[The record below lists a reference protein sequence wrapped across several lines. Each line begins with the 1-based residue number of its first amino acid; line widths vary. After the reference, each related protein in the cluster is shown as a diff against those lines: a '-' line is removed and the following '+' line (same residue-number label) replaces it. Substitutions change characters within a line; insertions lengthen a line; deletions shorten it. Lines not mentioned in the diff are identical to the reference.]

1 MGYLKCKECGE
12 VYKLQEGE
20 SPDDFNMCHCGGEIE
35 YHLCSDQLQEKK
47 QTYPTKEE
55 LAKKKS
61 SDRTMLLVILI
72 VGGLIFLIIP
82 IGIAALLI
90 YRAYFG
96 TVGLTLGQIAISAVH
111 FLVI

>member
-20 SPDDFNMCHCGGEIE
+20 SADDFNMCHCGGEIE
-35 YHLCSDQLQEKK
+35 YHLSRDELQEKK
-47 QTYPTKEE
+47 QTYVPTKEE

-61 SDRTMLLVILI
+61 SDRTILLVILI
-72 VGGLIFLIIP
+72 IGALIFLIIP

-96 TVGLTLGQIAISAVH
+96 TVGLTVGQMAISAVG
-111 FLVI
+111 F

>member
-35 YHLCSDQLQEKK
+35 YHLSRDELQEK
-47 QTYPTKEE
+47 QVYIPPKEE

-61 SDRTMLLVILI
+61 FDRNVLLIILI
-72 VGGLIFLIIP
+72 AGGLVFIIIP
-82 IGIAALLI
+82 IGIAALII

-96 TVGLTLGQIAISAVH
+96 TVGLIISQMAISTTQ
-111 FLVI
+111 FIII